1 MDLVFNC
8 PSCKQQL
15 EADSSMS
22 GTAINCPSCGSHLVI
37 PEPDIT
43 NIRPHNPIATSA
55 AAREEHHFSVPVH
68 DAPSEVLVQK
78 PQVPVD
84 MVASH
89 GKKHLRIRVIRHT
102 DCIEVGHDRYEEI
115 VSDFLRKVGEP
126 NIVSINSIN
135 YTHVDMGSRQLM
147 TEFGV
152 MIVYKG

>member
-1 MDLVFNC
+1 M
-8 PSCKQQL
+8 
-15 EADSSMS
+15 
-22 GTAINCPSCGSHLVI
+22 
-37 PEPDIT
+37 
-43 NIRPHNPIATSA
+43 PID
-55 AAREEHHFSVPVH
+55 V
-68 DAPSEVLVQK
+68 
-78 PQVPVD
+78 
-84 MVASH
+84 VASH

-135 YTHVDMGSRQLM
+135 YTHIDMGSRQLM

>member
-37 PEPDIT
+37 PEPDVT
-43 NIRPHNPIATSA
+43 NIRTHNPIATSA

-78 PQVPVD
+78 PHPPLEAAARD
-84 MVASH
+84 
-89 GKKHLRIRVIRHT
+89 GDKHLRIRVIRHT

-115 VSDFLRKVGEP
+115 VSDFLRKVGEA

-135 YTHVDMGSRQLM
+135 YTHIDMGSRQLM

-152 MIVYKG
+152 MIVFKG